1 MKPRMGERYGDI
13 SLPLPTLAESLLT
26 KKVRSG
32 FNSPM
37 LPIQSVSVGWA
48 RVIRRQSFILSLD

>member
-1 MKPRMGERYGDI
+1 MKPRMGELYVDI

-26 KKVRSG
+26 KKGRSG

-37 LPIQSVSVGWA
+37 LPIQ
-48 RVIRRQSFILSLD
+48 

>member
-1 MKPRMGERYGDI
+1 MGELYVDI

-26 KKVRSG
+26 KKGRSD

-37 LPIQSVSVGWA
+37 LPIQ
-48 RVIRRQSFILSLD
+48 